1 MIILTQGRKI
11 MSGRS
16 WNGFMAEDFYK
27 TLGVSKDASQ
37 AEIKKAY
44 RKLARKWHPDLN
56 PGNQDAEQK
65 FKDVSRAYEALGN
78 EDKRKLYDEFGEEG
92 LKSGF
97 DAEQAREY
105 RNWRSAGGGSRRA
118 GGWAGAGASGG
129 GFGQYSSYE
138 DIFGDLFGF
147 GAGSGADAGFRGTQ
161 PSRGRD
167 LEHEMTIDLLS
178 ALRGFETELAME
190 KPVSCAKCG
199 GGGLEPGSTMKSC
212 PACGGSGR
220 LNVAEGP
227 MQFTRAC
234 PQCGGHGQVGTPCS
248 QCGGSGRVRGTERIR
263 VKIPKGVKEGSRV
276 RVSGKGEPG
285 PAGGPAGDLYLVI
298 HVKPH
303 PLLRREGDDL
313 HMELPLTV
321 QEAMA
326 GANITI
332 PTPDGSV
339 SVKVPPKSQSGQILR
354 LKGKGAYN
362 AKSKTRGGL
371 LIRLSVK
378 VPRTDDPGALEAARR
393 LEDEYGGSIRKDL
406 RL

>member
-1 MIILTQGRKI
+1 
-11 MSGRS
+11 
-16 WNGFMAEDFYK
+16 MAEDFYK
-27 TLGVSKDASQ
+27 ILGVSKDASQ
-37 AEIKKAY
+37 EEIKKAY

-78 EDKRKLYDEFGEEG
+78 EEKRKLYDEFGEEG
-92 LKSGF
+92 LQSGF
-97 DAEQAREY
+97 NAEQAREY
-105 RNWRSAGGGSRRA
+105 REWRSAGQGFGQNSGRAWA
-118 GGWAGAGASGG
+118 GGAGTGGG
-129 GFGQYSSYE
+129 GFGQYTSYE
-138 DIFGDLFGF
+138 DIFGDIFNF
-147 GAGSGADAGFRGTQ
+147 GAGPGAGGGFRGTQ
-161 PSRGRD
+161 SSRGRD
-167 LEHEMTIDLLS
+167 LEHDMTIDLLS
-178 ALRGFETELAME
+178 ALRGFETELSMD
-190 KPVSCAKCG
+190 KPISCTKCG
-199 GGGLEPGSTMKSC
+199 GEGQEPGSTMKPC

-227 MQFTRAC
+227 MQFTRGC
-234 PQCGGHGQVGTPCS
+234 PQCGGHGRVGTRCS
-248 QCGGSGRVRGTERIR
+248 QCGGTGQVRGTERIR
-263 VKIPKGVKEGSRV
+263 VRIPKGVREGSRV
-276 RVSGKGEPG
+276 RVAGKGEPG
-285 PAGGPAGDLYLVI
+285 SAGARPGDLYLVI

-339 SVKVPPKSQSGQILR
+339 TVKVPPKSQSGQTLR

-362 AKSKTRGGL
+362 AKIKAWGDL
-371 LIRLSVK
+371 LVKLSVK
-378 VPRTDDPGALEAARR
+378 VPRTDDAGALEAAGRIEGEYQ
-393 LEDEYGGSIRKDL
+393 EDVRKNL